1 MHKVKSKF
9 YLNYCRFNLLKEIKR
24 ENQKILNSK
33 ISFLSKKKHEMDP
46 VTKFDVNLEKILRSQ
61 IGKDFPNHSIIGE
74 EFNKKETKSKF
85 QWILDPI
92 DGTKALLTGQPTWSN
107 LISLYFMKKPI
118 FGLANFPKMKKTYFS
133 DAFKAYIME
142 KDKLK
147 VIKTSKVKD
156 LKNSK
161 LITNSIHTFINQ
173 RIYKFFKK
181 YPYFFKITG
190 IDAFNFC
197 LLAEGKIDIII
208 ESGLKQVDI
217 LPIVPIIQKAGG
229 VIVNW
234 EGKNDLSKGRIIACA
249 NKILLKKFL
258 KFFKSNYQNN

>member
-1 MHKVKSKF
+1 MDKDKSKF
-9 YLNYCRFNLLKEIKR
+9 YLNYCRFKLLKEIKR
-24 ENQKILNSK
+24 ENQNILNSK

-46 VTKFDVNLEKILRSQ
+46 VTKYDVNLEKILRAK
-61 IGKDFPNHSIIGE
+61 IDKDFPNHMIIGE
-74 EFNKKETKSKF
+74 EFDKKKTKSKF
-85 QWILDPI
+85 EWILDPI

-107 LISLYFMKKPI
+107 LISLYYMKKPI
-118 FGLANFPKMKKTYFS
+118 FGLANFPKMEKTFFS
-133 DAFKAYIME
+133 DANKAYIQE
-142 KDKLK
+142 KGRLK
-147 VIKTSKVKD
+147 IIKTSKVKD

-161 LITNSIHTFINQ
+161 LITNSIHTFINEK
-173 RIYKFFKK
+173 IYKFFKK

-217 LPIVPIIQKAGG
+217 LPIVPIIKKAGG

-234 EGKNDLSKGRIIACA
+234 EGKNDISKGQIIACA
-249 NKILLKKFL
+249 NKTLLKKFL
-258 KFFKSNYQNN
+258 KFFKLNY